1 MCHWPLLIRSSNFKL
16 QAPTTRAQG
25 NNVFWRTTRSL
36 FPSRWASWGDMRPS
50 SREYSAAHVRFNERK
65 DSSKFFKASNCAH
78 TPYQDTQTCV
88 ELPMLDSTNVR
99 IQESSMISHESWMN
113 RLMHFVVRRQKSKR
127 VRVWETRMPLARF
140 SVLNV
145 QDHNNIKINMCKV
158 KIRLKKKIYIY
169 TKIDKFL
176 VVVPKLWLQ
185 YMTWELL
192 LYSLKQRNKD
202 IDETGNQNQKPSS
215 TLFFS
220 RKRGGVCVCQTLAM
234 RESWFYMPRSFCL
247 MRFSFWTIVD
257 NLCWK
262 QKIRRRIRTR
272 R

>member
-16 QAPTTRAQG
+16 QAPTTQG

-36 FPSRWASWGDMRPS
+36 FPSRWASWGGMRPS

-88 ELPMLDSTNVR
+88 APMLDSTNVR
-99 IQESSMISHESWMN
+99 ILQAPKNLAWCRKLSMKAEWM
-113 RLMHFVVRRQKSKR
+113 HCCSQTKVQ
-127 VRVWETRMPLARF
+127 TRPSLRAPRCHWRDF
-140 SVLNV
+140 
-145 QDHNNIKINMCKV
+145 QFWMCKTIMTKTCKV
-158 KIRLKKKIYIY
+158 EVRLKIDIY

-192 LYSLKQRNKD
+192 LYSLKQRYRRDRKSKSKSKLN
-202 IDETGNQNQKPSS
+202 T
-215 TLFFS
+215 FFFA
-220 RKRGGVCVCQTLAM
+220 KKGGGGVSNTGD
-234 RESWFYMPRSFCL
+234 EG
-247 MRFSFWTIVD
+247 IVILYAKEFLLD
-257 NLCWK
+257 E
-262 QKIRRRIRTR
+262 I
-272 R
+272 